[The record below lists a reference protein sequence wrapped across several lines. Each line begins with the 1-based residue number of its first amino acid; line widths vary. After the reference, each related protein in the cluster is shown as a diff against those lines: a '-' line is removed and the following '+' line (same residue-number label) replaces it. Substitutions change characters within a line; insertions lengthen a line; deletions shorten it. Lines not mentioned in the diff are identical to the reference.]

1 LGTYCECSELP
12 SQRPEMI
19 GCEMKAV
26 PVAHNMTRELF
37 VIQLDG
43 HAKSAYRR
51 LAEALKAALRLK
63 DDFPDHNVKVRAMRA
78 SNLLHK

>member
-1 LGTYCECSELP
+1 
-12 SQRPEMI
+12 
-19 GCEMKAV
+19 MKAV